1 MLRLLGLVLLF
12 AAAIPSASADS
23 PVTDSLTHYY
33 AEQDAAAIVRLY
45 TEARTREERLLCSY
59 RLYPLTQNA
68 DWLDAL
74 PTEPTSTSAREL
86 ALIAAHWG
94 YRAAAAPVWRV
105 PTYGRRAEAILQQAR
120 TLDPDEPYVLLV
132 EGQTLFYKPALFG
145 GDVEAARAR
154 FEQLRNVLGRG
165 GVPGLHPFEAEV
177 WIWMTY
183 HRERHP
189 EADRLRERLLARQP
203 PPLFRQFLLDP
214 PA

>member
-1 MLRLLGLVLLF
+1 MLRLLGLVLLLAT
-12 AAAIPSASADS
+12 AAPPAAADS

-33 AEQDAAAIVRLY
+33 TAQDAAAIARLY
-45 TEARTREERLLCSY
+45 AEARTREERLLCSY
-59 RLYPLTQNA
+59 RLYPLTNDD
-68 DWLDAL
+68 DWLTSL
-74 PTEPTSTSAREL
+74 PSDPTSTSAREL

-94 YRAAAAPVWRV
+94 YRAATAPAWRI
-105 PTYGRRAEAILQQAR
+105 PTYGRRAESILRRAQA
-120 TLDPDEPYVLLV
+120 LDPAEPYVLLV

-177 WIWMTY
+177 WIWLTY

-189 EADRLRERLLARQP
+189 EADRLREHLLARQP